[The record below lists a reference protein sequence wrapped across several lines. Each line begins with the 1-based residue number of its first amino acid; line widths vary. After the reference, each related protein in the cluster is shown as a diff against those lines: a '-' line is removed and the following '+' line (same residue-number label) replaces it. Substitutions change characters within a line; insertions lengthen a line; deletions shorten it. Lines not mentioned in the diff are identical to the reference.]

1 MSRTRHRKPA
11 RWALAVGLPGRPPSP
26 QARTLAASPHT
37 ASLPAGV
44 WHISADT
51 AAQLASTTPVVSD
64 ATHIASGARFRLLSV
79 PDGPILGLS
88 AGGEAARALVAAAWD
103 DPTGWANRQTWR
115 IGRVMV
121 GGSAGE

>member
-11 RWALAVGLPGRPPSP
+11 RWSLAVGLPGRPPSP

-64 ATHIASGARFRLLSV
+64 ATHIASGARFRLLSL

-88 AGGEAARALVAAAWD
+88 AEDEAARALIVREWG
-103 DPTGWANRQTWR
+103 DPSAWANKQRWR
-115 IGRVMV
+115 IAPAV
-121 GGSAGE
+121 GGQGGGA